1 MKLDCIVLNNT
12 TLSLENFHFLRSI
25 LHNDYKPLTIKST
38 PFQLQSKRGEK
49 ATVNPCTLQA
59 YGWEDLA
66 LNSFLE
72 MNCGSQ
78 KLVGQTTEGA
88 QSQMHSELM
97 PSLSLA

>member
-1 MKLDCIVLNNT
+1 MHIT
-12 TLSLENFHFLRSI
+12 T
-25 LHNDYKPLTIKST
+25 
-38 PFQLQSKRGEK
+38 
-49 ATVNPCTLQA
+49 

-88 QSQMHSELM
+88 WSWMLSELM
-97 PSLSLA
+97 PSLSLAWKETQFLAVVYLQA

>member
-1 MKLDCIVLNNT
+1 MKLDCIVVNNT
-12 TLSLENFHFLRSI
+12 TLSLKKFHFLRNI
-25 LHNDYKPLTIKST
+25 LHNDYKPLTNKST
-38 PFQLQSKRGEK
+38 PFQLQSKSREK
-49 ATVNPCTLQA
+49 ATVNPCILQA

-88 QSQMHSELM
+88 WSRMLSELM